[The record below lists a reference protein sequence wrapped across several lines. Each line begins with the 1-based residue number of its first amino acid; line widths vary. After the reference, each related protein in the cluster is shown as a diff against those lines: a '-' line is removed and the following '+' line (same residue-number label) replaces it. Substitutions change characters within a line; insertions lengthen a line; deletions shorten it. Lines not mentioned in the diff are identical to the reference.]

1 MYKGEGK
8 SLKFIYVERD
18 WLSVGLSIHRL
29 TAESAR
35 QSRWFGFQAAK
46 WNAMKVY
53 VAEQLEAATDAADK
67 AFYESLQSAMAIEQ
81 TTTAFYKGVLEWLL
95 ARKAYLNAV
104 NTVPTIKVKYSDVL
118 KDVESVSK
126 AISDFTEGTYSID
139 VKQATE
145 TINKKDDFAEFTRE
159 EREQVDE
166 FLKDKNQEKLSAEI

>member
-1 MYKGEGK
+1 MPEHVLRVPQLCEMYKGEGK

-53 VAEQLEAATDAADK
+53 VTEQLEAAADAADR
-67 AFYESLQSAMAIEQ
+67 AFYESMQSAMAIEQ

-95 ARKAYLNAV
+95 ARKAYLTAV
-104 NTVPTIKVKYSDVL
+104 
-118 KDVESVSK
+118 
-126 AISDFTEGTYSID
+126 
-139 VKQATE
+139 
-145 TINKKDDFAEFTRE
+145 
-159 EREQVDE
+159 
-166 FLKDKNQEKLSAEI
+166 